1 MKHLQQGL
9 SGIEMVKFYRKEDNF
24 LNRYVQHTKL
34 SVRNAR
40 LNATLMQ
47 LPRVFLEFFSIV
59 EIIVL
64 SVVMTMEGKPVNL
77 ILISLALFTAA
88 AFRMS
93 PTVNKILGNMQIL
106 KYTESVVATL
116 TEELQL
122 VNEKITPGF

>member
-1 MKHLQQGL
+1 
-9 SGIEMVKFYRKEDNF
+9 MVKFYRKEDNF